1 MLDKVSVSYPEAET
15 VNLYGPPIGRK
26 ERVKLPAAPT
36 VVVLVKPVGTN
47 SASTVAPATLTL
59 PLREEVV
66 STSAVAVKLTKVTTV
81 TKDIYLKKLFIEL
94 TPIILLMNIV
104 RKRKTRKVITCCRAL
119 IKKEKIIKLFCH
131 LLIIN
136 TTTKHTP
143 FA

>member
-1 MLDKVSVSYPEAET
+1 
-15 VNLYGPPIGRK
+15 
-26 ERVKLPAAPT
+26 
-36 VVVLVKPVGTN
+36 
-47 SASTVAPATLTL
+47 
-59 PLREEVV
+59 
-66 STSAVAVKLTKVTTV
+66 VKLTKVTTV

-104 RKRKTRKVITCCRAL
+104 RKRKTRKVIKCCRAL
-119 IKKEKIIKLFCH
+119 IKKEKIIKLFYH